1 MAELSG
7 QDVMRLARD
16 AARLPHGERET
27 FLRARCNGD
36 HAALARVLD
45 ALRAHDAATVA
56 PSPGARTVVPPD
68 PEPDVPRFAQA
79 NAAAGTPRRLGRY
92 TILDVLGEGGMGVVY
107 LAEQDNPKRTVALK
121 VMRPGSISARL
132 LRRFELESQ
141 VLGRLQHPG
150 IAQVYEA
157 GVFESGSMHD
167 GGRVAQPFFAM
178 EHVRGVPLTV
188 FAQGRN
194 PVGRALALR
203 ERLALFVEICDAV
216 QHAHAKGV
224 IHRDL
229 KPANI
234 LVIDDAGA
242 PGRGRPK
249 VLDFGVARA
258 TDGDV
263 AAATLQTD
271 IGQLVGTVP
280 YMSPEQV
287 AGDPNE
293 LDTRSDVYTLGVV
306 LYELLCGRLPHR
318 LGDKTVPEAVRI
330 INQEEPDPPS
340 NVDRGLRGDLQ
351 TIILKAL
358 EKDRSR
364 RYQSAADLAADV
376 RRFLADE
383 PITARPPS
391 VLYQASKFAR
401 RHKGLVAGLSVA
413 GVLLVAGVAGVS
425 WQAVR
430 ATRGWDEAERRREEA
445 ELARERASEEADNAL
460 AVNRLLNDML
470 ASADPENALGR
481 EVTVRE
487 VLDQTARSV
496 AESLAARP
504 RVHVSIR
511 GTLSNTY
518 RSIGDLDSAVEHA
531 RAGLDAA
538 REAFGADSDTA
549 IDAQRILVNA
559 LAERGVHDEAERLV
573 HDVIERIERTRG
585 ADSAEYAL
593 AHGELARLRLET
605 GRIPEAVEIWT
616 KWLPRVT
623 LLLGRENRETLT
635 MMNNLAIGL
644 KDMGRYEQSDALLRE
659 LIEIRERFYGRDH
672 PQTLYALNSLAA
684 NMQRQGRDGEA
695 EPLLRETLERR
706 RRILGDN
713 HVSTAVSAGNLGVT
727 LISMG
732 RLAEAEPLVAEA
744 LAAYRRL
751 LGNEHAKTLIMMA
764 NRAYLLEELGRS
776 DEAEALY
783 RETIEVRRRASGG
796 RDPETWAPM
805 NNLATLY
812 HRRGKLAEADALF
825 REVLDLCGQA
835 LPPGHPYTAIFTNNH
850 ADCLTDMGRYEEAEA
865 GLLQSLEWIEAA
877 FKPGHPR
884 QVRAIERLVRLYEKW
899 GKPGR
904 AEAFRA
910 RLEAR

>member
-1 MAELSG
+1 MSELSV
-7 QDVMRLARD
+7 QDVARLARE
-16 AARLPHGERET
+16 AARLDGAERDA
-27 FLRARCNGD
+27 FVRARCKGD
-36 HAALARVLD
+36 EAALARVLE
-45 ALRAHDAATVA
+45 ALRVHDAATIA
-56 PSPGARTVVPPD
+56 PSPGARTVVPSD
-68 PEPDVPRFAQA
+68 TERAEPPARPAVS
-79 NAAAGTPRRLGRY
+79 AAGMPRRLGRY

-107 LAEQDNPKRTVALK
+107 LAEQDSPKRTVALK
-121 VMRPGSISARL
+121 VMRPGSLSSRM

-150 IAQVYEA
+150 IAQVFEA
-157 GVFESGSMHD
+157 GVFDTGSRRDD
-167 GGRVAQPFFAM
+167 GRDAQPFFAM
-178 EHVRGVPLTV
+178 EHVRGVPLTT
-188 FAQGRN
+188 FALGQNPMGR
-194 PVGRALALR
+194 PLSRR
-203 ERLALFVEICDAV
+203 ELLALFIEICDAV

-234 LVIDDAGA
+234 LVVDDPDAL
-242 PGRGRPK
+242 GRGRPK

-258 TDGDV
+258 TDGDIV
-263 AAATLQTD
+263 AATLQTD
-271 IGQLVGTVP
+271 VGQLVGTVP

-293 LDTRSDVYTLGVV
+293 LDTRSDVYTLGVI

-330 INQEEPDPPS
+330 INQDDPDPPS
-340 NVDRGLRGDLQ
+340 RVDRNLRGDLQ
-351 TIILKAL
+351 TIILKSL
-358 EKDRSR
+358 EKDRAR

-383 PITARPPS
+383 PISARPPTAM
-391 VLYQASKFAR
+391 YQLSKFAR
-401 RHKGLVAGLSVA
+401 RNKGLMGGLSVA
-413 GVLLVAGVAGVS
+413 AALLVIGVAGVS

-445 ELARERASEEADNAL
+445 ETARAVARDEADNAM
-460 AVNRLLNDML
+460 AVNQFLNDML

-481 EVTVRE
+481 DVTVRE
-487 VLDQTARSV
+487 VLELSARSV
-496 AESLAARP
+496 GDMLSSRP

-518 RSIGDLDSAVEHA
+518 RSIGDLDSAIEHA
-531 RAGLDAA
+531 RAGFESA
-538 REAFGADSDTA
+538 RAAFGEDSDVA
-549 IDAQRILVNA
+549 IEAQRILINA
-559 LAERGVHDEAERLV
+559 LSDRGGHEEAERLV
-573 HDVIERIERTRG
+573 RDVISRIERTKG
-585 ADSAEYAL
+585 AGSAEYAL
-593 AHGELARLRLET
+593 VHGELARLRLET
-605 GRIPEAVEIWT
+605 GNIPEAVEIWT
-616 KWLPRVT
+616 TWLPRVAQ
-623 LLLGRENRETLT
+623 LLGHEHREALT

-644 KDMGRYEQSDALLRE
+644 KDIGRYDESDELLRE
-659 LIEIRERFYGRDH
+659 LIEIRERLHGRDH

-684 NMQRQGRDGEA
+684 NMQRQGRNEEA

-706 RRILGDN
+706 RRILGDD
-713 HVSTAVSAGNLGVT
+713 HVSTVVSAGNLGVT

-732 RLAEAEPLVAEA
+732 RLAEAEPLIAEA
-744 LAAYRRL
+744 LASYRRL
-751 LGNEHAKTLIMMA
+751 LGGEHAKTLIMMA
-764 NRAYLLEELGRS
+764 NRAYLLEELGRG

-825 REVLDLCGQA
+825 REVLDLCGGA

-850 ADCLTDMGRYEEAEA
+850 ADCLTDMGRYDEAEA
-865 GLLQSLEWIEAA
+865 KLLQSLQWIEAA
-877 FKPGHPR
+877 FKPGHAR
-884 QVRAIERLVRLYEKW
+884 WVRAVERIARLYEQW
-899 GKPGR
+899 DKPES
-904 AEAFRA
+904 AAAYRA
-910 RLEAR
+910 RLAGR